1 MHRLKWIVISLIL
14 TSFTILAPIQSYAE
28 DEYLVV
34 RIVDADYP
42 PETYVHKD
50 KDNTGFIINVHYQV
64 ENPTSSPIIIPYS
77 CGPYP
82 FPYIRINLRDKSLR
96 VIRHYL
102 IEWVAGE
109 TTLQPGYR
117 NGSYMIYFVI
127 ENYVNESLPL
137 GNYKFWFDYTNC
149 SSSPVPVITE
159 KLYLD
164 VTENSV
170 AYYFDYNNE
179 TRIVSSLQ
187 QTNYTI
193 FFSSTSFLLLL
204 VLCKGWNLRKEK
216 YL

>member
-1 MHRLKWIVISLIL
+1 MQTFHRLKWEIVVLLLISFITLVPNR
-14 TSFTILAPIQSYAE
+14 TFAE
-28 DEYLVV
+28 EEYLII

-149 SSSPVPVITE
+149 STSPVPVVTE
-159 KLYLD
+159 EMYID
-164 VTENSV
+164 VTETSV
-170 AYYFDYNNE
+170 TYFFDYNNE

-187 QTNYTI
+187 QTYYPE
-193 FFSSTSFLLLL
+193 SLL
-204 VLCKGWNLRKEK
+204 VFTFLFGVNVYKRRNRRKR
-216 YL
+216 